1 MTEGEK
7 GSTVTRLVVDY
18 SNVKAK
24 ISRLYEHLRKQGEEL
39 ENFGNRLRTLPDG
52 ADVPPIDLNKIRQDI
67 EDLKEA
73 LEEKRALERRLMLV
87 SEM

>member
-7 GSTVTRLVVDY
+7 GSFVTRLVIDY
-18 SNVKAK
+18 SEIKVK
-24 ISRLYEHLRKQGEEL
+24 ISLLCEQLKAQGEEL
-39 ENFGNRLRTLPDG
+39 ENFGNRLRTLPDS

-73 LEEKRALERRLMLV
+73 MEEKKALERRLMLV
-87 SEM
+87 SES

>member
-7 GSTVTRLVVDY
+7 SPTVTRLVIDY
-18 SNVKAK
+18 SEIKAK
-24 ISRLYEHLRKQGEEL
+24 ISLLYEQLRKQGEEL
-39 ENFGNRLRTLPDG
+39 EGFGSRLKILPDG
-52 ADVPPIDLNKIRQDI
+52 ADVPPVDLDKIKQNI

-73 LEEKRALERRLMLV
+73 LDEKKAPERRLMLV

>member
-7 GSTVTRLVVDY
+7 GSFVTRLVIDY
-18 SNVKAK
+18 SEIKVK
-24 ISRLYEHLRKQGEEL
+24 ISLLCEHLKAQGEEL
-39 ENFGNRLRTLPDG
+39 ENFGNRLRNLPDS

-73 LEEKRALERRLMLV
+73 MEEKKALERRLMLV
-87 SEM
+87 SES